1 MEKSYK
7 ESIDMWGL
15 DADAGHVLH
24 RVGSKDLTEIRHV
37 TVRAADVDRWEE
49 LTVAEWEERRA
60 KAERAGRYAS
70 MLAAAIHE
78 RYSVDDEIALAA
90 NINAP
95 ALAADGEKAAS
106 VAEEWQQYQA
116 YRAECKERV
125 RRELEMEN

>member
-7 ESIDMWGL
+7 ESNDMWRL
-15 DADAGHVLH
+15 DADAEHVLH
-24 RVGSKDLTEIRHV
+24 KVGSKDLTEIRHV
-37 TVRAADVDRWEE
+37 TVKAADVDMWEE
-49 LTVAEWEERRA
+49 LTVTEWEERRA
-60 KAERAGRYAS
+60 KAERDEKYAV

-95 ALAADGEKAAS
+95 ALAADEEKAAA

-125 RRELEMEN
+125 RKELDMEN